1 MIEKIKA
8 LCVEHWDILVYL
20 IIVCGLTTM
29 VTWKEIKAFCK
40 KHREILVYL
49 IVGGMTTLVSWG
61 CKFLWGATVYHGVTH
76 PTVGQTTVLNV
87 VENLSG
93 ILFAY
98 YPNRRW
104 VFQSKNP
111 KVLQE
116 FAGFFTSRLGTW
128 GLSYV
133 LNLLLCN
140 VLKLDYRIATVL
152 VSVVVV
158 IGNYVISK
166 LLIFRK
172 KKEELED
179 LDAGETE
186 KQ

>member
-8 LCVEHWDILVYL
+8 LCV
-20 IIVCGLTTM
+20 
-29 VTWKEIKAFCK
+29 

-49 IVGGMTTLVSWG
+49 IVGGLTTLVSWG
-61 CKFLWGATVYHGVTH
+61 CKFLWGAVFYPGVTH
-76 PTVGQTTVLNV
+76 TTVGQTTVLNV

-104 VFQSKNP
+104 VFRSTNP
-111 KVLQE
+111 KILQE

-128 GLSYV
+128 GLSYL
-133 LNLLLCN
+133 LNLLLAN
-140 VLKLDYRIATVL
+140 VFGVEYHVTTIL

-158 IGNYVISK
+158 VGNYVISK

-172 KKEELED
+172 KEEPK
-179 LDAGETE
+179 AETE
-186 KQ
+186 NEES